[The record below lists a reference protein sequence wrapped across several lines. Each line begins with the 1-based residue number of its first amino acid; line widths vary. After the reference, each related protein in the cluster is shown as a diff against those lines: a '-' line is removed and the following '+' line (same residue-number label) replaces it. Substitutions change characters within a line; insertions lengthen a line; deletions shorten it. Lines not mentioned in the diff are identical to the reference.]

1 MKTDQQI
8 WQTWVR
14 FLHQLGVAEFVASFL
29 ETTGSISILGAQVVY
44 ISQPLLNLVFPEE
57 HLDALAMLLEQKDQ
71 RQTFISLLREETPK

>member
-29 ETTGSISILGAQVVY
+29 EAVGSLSILGAQVVY
-44 ISQPLLNLVFPEE
+44 ISQPLLNLFFPEE
-57 HLDALAMLLEQKDQ
+57 HLDALARLLEYKAQ
-71 RQTFISLLREETPK
+71 RQSFISLLREETQE